1 MSRGDPLISMG
12 LAFTFRYRDP
22 AEGELIRSSFGLLD
36 LDRQK
41 RVSAIVTA
49 MDRIA
54 AATLQPRGAP
64 IGTFVERSIFLDVG
78 DH

>member
-1 MSRGDPLISMG
+1 MSRGDFLIGMG

-22 AEGELIRSSFGLLD
+22 AEGELTRSSFGLLD
-36 LDRQK
+36 LDRQETDP
-41 RVSAIVTA
+41 AIVTA

-64 IGTFVERSIFLDVG
+64 IEAYGKRPIFLALR